1 MTGAV
6 PIRIASDALSQVMP
20 MHLILA
26 LDGRISGL
34 GPTLGKLAG
43 ESVLIGQDFFDVF
56 DLRRP
61 GGISDIASLIRRAGE
76 RLHLT
81 LRNRPDTGL
90 RGIAVP
96 LHDGAGLLV
105 NLSFGIGVVDAVR
118 NHALTGDDFAPT
130 DLTVEMLYLVE
141 AKFAVMKEL
150 REMNLRLQGAKV
162 VAEEQALTDTLTG
175 LRNRRALDAVLGMLS
190 RQVVPFGLM
199 HLDLDFFK
207 TVNDTLGHAAGDHVL
222 VEVARVL
229 TDETRAGDTVAR
241 VGGDEFVLILHQV
254 ADPSRLMHVA
264 QRIIDRLARPIPYQ
278 GQPCR
283 IAASLGVTLS
293 TVYAH
298 IDPEQMLKD
307 ADAALYVAKRMG
319 RGRAVLHD
327 PA

>member
-1 MTGAV
+1 MTGAA
-6 PIRIASDALSQVMP
+6 PITLTSAALSQVMP

-26 LDGRISGL
+26 SDGRILGY

-43 ESVLIGQDFFDVF
+43 EIQVFGRDFFDIF

-61 GGISDIASLIRRAGE
+61 GGLRDIDSLISRAGE

-81 LRNRPDTGL
+81 MRNRPDAGL

-96 LHDGAGLLV
+96 LHDGAGVLV

-118 NHALTGDDFAPT
+118 NHALTDDDFAPT

-141 AKFAVMKEL
+141 AKSAVMTEL
-150 REMNLRLQGAKV
+150 RDLNVRLQGAKV

-175 LRNRRALDAVLGMLS
+175 LRNRRALDAVMGVLC

-241 VGGDEFVLILHQV
+241 VGGDEFVLILHHL

-264 QRIIDRLARPIPYQ
+264 GRIIDRLSRPIPYQ
-278 GQPCR
+278 GHDCR

-293 TVYAH
+293 TLYARV
-298 IDPEQMLKD
+298 DPDQMLKD
-307 ADAALYVAKRMG
+307 ADAALYAAKRMG
-319 RGRAVLHD
+319 RGRAVLHKS
-327 PA
+327 A